1 MSCRT
6 AVDWRLVPH
15 YLFGAWFARMSHRGA
30 VVVTLLLILAVGSA
44 SEHGDELAVATEVSH
59 LTNAPPLT
67 PTLTFTVPPLIRSCV
82 RGPGLCQEPGGRARS
97 VLTTAPS

>member
-6 AVDWRLVPH
+6 EVDWQLVPN
-15 YLFGAWFARMSHRGA
+15 YQFGDWFARMSHRGA
-30 VVVTLLLILAVGSA
+30 VFVTLLFILAVGSA

-67 PTLTFTVPPLIRSCV
+67 PTLTFYLTPADTE
-82 RGPGLCQEPGGRARS
+82 LC
-97 VLTTAPS
+97 